1 MKLRNEE
8 KYNNR
13 EEMKRN
19 SLVHVSVNFWRGNR
33 TEKGFSCPICT
44 PEAFRC
50 KRIPA
55 ENVMFTELFK

>member
-1 MKLRNEE
+1 
-8 KYNNR
+8 
-13 EEMKRN
+13 MKRN

-33 TEKGFSCPICT
+33 TEKGLSCPICT
-44 PEAFRC
+44 PETFRC

>member
-1 MKLRNEE
+1 
-8 KYNNR
+8 
-13 EEMKRN
+13 MKRN
-19 SLVHVSVNFWRGNR
+19 SLVHVSVNFWRDR
-33 TEKGFSCPICT
+33 TEKGLSCPICT